1 MAFPQQF
8 LDDLERGK
16 AFLSD
21 RNVERIADLR
31 RGCSDCK
38 NDNHCISWILRALDY
53 KVELD
58 QYDDIAK
65 DLHDQLVVIIGDYV
79 ITIKPQVYAGI
90 DKVTEV
96 GEPINFTAQITLGS
110 GSLVSIVWTKVYGD
124 GTVVLTNANT
134 ATVTALTSEQDDY
147 VLQVEITDSNGFKA
161 NDTVK
166 LTSIASAVGSANIF
180 TTPKNK
186 YSTASSTVIDLYSI
200 LVVELIGADIS
211 EETGFFEAHRGVSL
225 SFGATT
231 DTPDDDN
238 VNVDTVTGIVTF
250 AQPFNPEFIEV
261 LRFDYKTGGT
271 VPPPDPTNSLFNSNN
286 QLLDDGILVDTDTYN
301 LSI

>member
-1 MAFPQQF
+1 MFPQDV
-8 LDDLERGK
+8 LDDIERGK

-38 NDNHCISWILRALDY
+38 NDNHCVSWLIRALDY

-110 GSLVSIVWTKVYGD
+110 GSLVSIVWTKVYGV
-124 GTVVLTNANT
+124 GTVVLTNENT

-161 NDTVK
+161 SDTVK
-166 LTSIASAVGSANIF
+166 LTSIASAGGSANIF
-180 TTPKNK
+180 TTPRGK
-186 YSTASSTVIDLYSI
+186 YSTVSSTVVDDYSI
-200 LVVELIGADIS
+200 IIVELIGADLS
-211 EETGFFEAHRGVSL
+211 YFNAHRGVGLTFNGSA
-225 SFGATT
+225 SAPDENNVQVDITT
-231 DTPDDDN
+231 
-238 VNVDTVTGIVTF
+238 GLVTF
-250 AQPFNPEFIEV
+250 LQAFVPDFPEE
-261 LRFDYKTGGT
+261 LWFDYKTGGT
-271 VPPPDPTNSLFNSNN
+271 VPPPDPTNGSFPQTFPITFYS
-286 QLLDDGILVDTDTYN
+286 
-301 LSI
+301 